1 MGCQRKGSERGSEK
15 NVLEAKLAMRLS
27 LAGMV
32 LSAEGGGGTPC
43 NLNRILARRRSCP
56 S

>member
-1 MGCQRKGSERGSEK
+1 MGCQRKGSECGSEK

-32 LSAEGGGGTPC
+32 LTAEGGEGHHTIGIGY
-43 NLNRILARRRSCP
+43 LHV
-56 S
+56 